1 MVTDLLAGPASV
13 SPMQNFRNL
22 IAWQKAHALALAVQ
36 RMTQAWPP
44 RGNSGLINQLRR
56 SSLSVP
62 SNIAEGAG
70 RGSDKEFAHFVQ
82 IAIGS
87 CTEAEY
93 QLEFAAESQ
102 VADRDECRRC
112 VDQCREV
119 RRMLVGLQKRLRPAS

>member
-1 MVTDLLAGPASV
+1 MVTDLLAGAASV

-22 IAWQKAHALALAVQ
+22 IAWQKAHGLALAVQ
-36 RMTQAWPP
+36 RMTQSWPP

-56 SSLSVP
+56 ASLSVP

-93 QLEFAAESQ
+93 QMEFAVESG
-102 VADRDECRRC
+102 VADRDRC
-112 VDQCREV
+112 QACIAQCREV
-119 RRMLVGLQKRLRPAS
+119 RRILSGLLRTLRRAS

>member
-1 MVTDLLAGPASV
+1 
-13 SPMQNFRNL
+13 MQNFRNL

-36 RMTQAWPP
+36 SMTQSWPP

-70 RGSDKEFAHFVQ
+70 RGSDKEFAQFVQ

-93 QLEFAAESQ
+93 QLEFACESG

-112 VDQCREV
+112 IDLCREV
-119 RRMLVGLQKRLRPAS
+119 RRILSGLQKRLRPSS